1 MAIASKTFSVV
12 SYETREIEIP
22 GYETVSDI
30 ITQINWK
37 IVYTDDSTPAKSVEV
52 LKYTAFDPYHL
63 VKGTPNPRTGTTTT
77 FVPFENITNATL
89 AGWAEA
95 LYNADPSLKTMSD
108 YEANYLL
115 TGEDPENNFTT
126 S

>member
-12 SYETREIEIP
+12 SYETREIKLS

-52 LKYTAFDPYHL
+52 LSYTAFDPYHL

-77 FVPFENITNATL
+77 FVPFKNITDATL
-89 AGWAEA
+89 ASWAEA
-95 LYNADPSLKTMSD
+95 IYNGDASLKKVLD

-115 TGEDPENNFTT
+115 TGEDPNNNFTT